1 MAWSGGKDSALAL
14 YEILN
19 SGSYEVLELLT
30 TATKDNG
37 RIRIHDV
44 PRILLEQQAQALRIP
59 LEKLLIPKAASDSEY
74 GDKLLKLLK
83 KHRDNG
89 VSSVVFGDLFLED
102 VREYRK
108 RILEKAEMNGVF
120 PLWKE
125 DTPKLARTFISL
137 GFEAVI
143 TSVDSNVLGKDFAG
157 RKYDER
163 FLSDLPANVDAC
175 GENGEFH
182 TFVYKGPIF
191 CEKLYFKKDT
201 LKLKDNRFYSCDLLA
216 TKLRK

>member
-19 SGSYEVLELLT
+19 SGSYELVELLT
-30 TATKDNG
+30 TATEDNG

-44 PRILLEQQAQALRIP
+44 PRILLEPQAHALRIP

-74 GDKLLKLLK
+74 EDKLLKSLK

-89 VSSVVFGDLFLED
+89 VSSVVFGDFFLKD
-102 VREYRK
+102 IREYRK
-108 RILEKAEMNGVF
+108 RILEKAGMNGVF

-125 DTPKLARTFISL
+125 ATRKLASTFISL

-143 TSVDSNVLGKDFAG
+143 TSVDSAVLGKDFAG
-157 RKYDER
+157 REYNEK
-163 FLSDLPANVDAC
+163 FLSDLPVNIDPC
-175 GENGEFH
+175 GENGDFH
-182 TFVYKGPIF
+182 TFVYSGPIF
-191 CEKLYFKKDT
+191 CEKVYFKKT
-201 LKLKDNRFYSCDLLA
+201 R
-216 TKLRK
+216 